1 MKNSILLTT
10 LVALMALASCSQK
23 QANTFDWDSS
33 DRIEYA
39 IDYTAIF
46 TADHDSTMQ
55 VTATSNYGT
64 VKVVQ
69 LASADLLDAN
79 DRPVKNTF
87 LVLEDSVPLGK
98 SITLQRK
105 GLSYVGGSPNI
116 LHVQTVGSDD
126 LVEVRING
134 SDTYTLYSIR
144 DNCFYGPD
152 EQQTFSIPG
161 GRTFSITL
169 PIMTVEYYPRKEESH
184 RVNICFD
191 ITDSKS
197 MI

>member
-23 QANTFDWDSS
+23 QADSFDWDNS
-33 DRIEYA
+33 DRIEYE

-79 DRPVKNTF
+79 DKPVMNTF
-87 LVLEDSVPLGK
+87 LVLEDSVPMGK

-116 LHVQTVGSDD
+116 LHVQTVGSND

-144 DNCFYGPD
+144 NNSFYGPD

-161 GRTFSITL
+161 GRTFSIAL
-169 PIMTVEYYPRKEESH
+169 PIMTAKHYPKEQESH

>member
-1 MKNSILLTT
+1 MKNSILFTT

-23 QANTFDWDSS
+23 QANSFDWDNSN
-33 DRIEYA
+33 RIEYA

-46 TADHDSTMQ
+46 TADHDSTIQ
-55 VTATSNYGT
+55 ATATSNYGT

-79 DRPVKNTF
+79 DKPVKNTF
-87 LVLEDSVPLGK
+87 LVLEDSVPMGK

-105 GLSYVGGSPNI
+105 GLSYVGGSQNI
-116 LHVQTVGSDD
+116 LHVQTVGSND
-126 LVEVRING
+126 LVEVHING

-144 DNCFYGPD
+144 DNSFYGPD

-161 GRTFSITL
+161 GRTFSIAL
-169 PIMTVEYYPRKEESH
+169 PIMTVEHYPKEQESH

>member
-1 MKNSILLTT
+1 
-10 LVALMALASCSQK
+10 
-23 QANTFDWDSS
+23 
-33 DRIEYA
+33 
-39 IDYTAIF
+39 
-46 TADHDSTMQ
+46 
-55 VTATSNYGT
+55 
-64 VKVVQ
+64 
-69 LASADLLDAN
+69 
-79 DRPVKNTF
+79 
-87 LVLEDSVPLGK
+87 LGK
-98 SITLQRK
+98 CITLQRK

-134 SDTYTLYSIR
+134 SDTYTLYYIR

-161 GRTFSITL
+161 GRTFSIAL
-169 PIMTVEYYPRKEESH
+169 PIMTAEHYPKEQESH

>member
-1 MKNSILLTT
+1 
-10 LVALMALASCSQK
+10 MALASCSQK
-23 QANTFDWDSS
+23 QANSFVWDNS

-79 DRPVKNTF
+79 DKPVMNTF
-87 LVLEDSVPLGK
+87 LVLEDSVPMGK
-98 SITLQRK
+98 SIILQRK
-105 GLSYVGGSPNI
+105 GLSYVGGSQNI

-152 EQQTFSIPG
+152 EQQSFSIPG
-161 GRTFSITL
+161 GRTFSIAL
-169 PIMTVEYYPRKEESH
+169 PIMTVEHYPREQESH

-191 ITDSKS
+191 ITDSMS

>member
-23 QANTFDWDSS
+23 QANSSHWDNS

-98 SITLQRK
+98 SITLPRK

-116 LHVQTVGSDD
+116 LHVQTVGSND

-169 PIMTVEYYPRKEESH
+169 PIMTVEHYPKEQESH

-191 ITDSKS
+191 IADSKS

>member
-23 QANTFDWDSS
+23 QANSFDWDNSN
-33 DRIEYA
+33 RIEYA

-46 TADHDSTMQ
+46 KADHDSTIQ

-79 DRPVKNTF
+79 DKPVMNTF
-87 LVLEDSVPLGK
+87 LVLEDSVPMGK

-105 GLSYVGGSPNI
+105 GLSYVGGSQNI
-116 LHVQTVGSDD
+116 LHVQTVGSND

-152 EQQTFSIPG
+152 EQQTFSISR
-161 GRTFSITL
+161 GRTFSIAL
-169 PIMTVEYYPRKEESH
+169 PIMTAEHYPKEQESH

>member
-23 QANTFDWDSS
+23 QANSFDWDNS

-79 DRPVKNTF
+79 DKPVKNTF
-87 LVLEDSVPLGK
+87 LVLEDSVPMGK

-116 LHVQTVGSDD
+116 LHVQTVGSD
-126 LVEVRING
+126 
-134 SDTYTLYSIR
+134 TYTLYSIR
-144 DNCFYGPD
+144 DNSFYGPD

-169 PIMTVEYYPRKEESH
+169 PIMTVEHYPRKEESH